1 VARIHILAL
10 EACRSGGAGAYT
22 AELIRQ
28 LAAHGHQVELICHQ
42 ADSTLEAIC
51 QIHRLP
57 MPQASRLPWA
67 WRLAPILRHREY
79 DRFIRALPLQEP
91 DVVIGSAQQMF
102 PEYWRRFP
110 RVPMIYVPHSL
121 VAPLEVQGMP
131 WTSPLQR
138 WAAVRV
144 FRSLEREAL
153 TRASRTVRFTR
164 TGCDTL
170 NLYYGKSIKSRF
182 TVLPT
187 PVRIPERRHS
197 AEGSSA
203 VPKLLYVGRLVESKN
218 VAWLLDCLGRLVD
231 LPWTC
236 DIVGDGEERPGI
248 EKIARQN
255 KLSDRVVFHGYQE
268 DVGRYYRETDLFVFP
283 SRLENS
289 PLVILEAMSY
299 CVPSLSIRA
308 DGQRYFNANHEIIT
322 ADHDG
327 FLADHEEAFVD
338 KLRTLLGSPKL
349 LREIGARARKTVE
362 KRNRWEDH
370 IAGYERILEELQ
382 TKPENKNRQIESTGR
397 HVPA

>member
-28 LAAHGHQVELICHQ
+28 LAVSGHQIELICHQ
-42 ADSTLEAIC
+42 GDPSLEAIC
-51 QIHRLP
+51 HIHRLP

-67 WRLAPILRHREY
+67 WRLAPILRQREY

-110 RVPMIYVPHSL
+110 NVPMIYVPHSL

-131 WTSPLQR
+131 WISPLQR

-144 FRSLEREAL
+144 FRSLERQAL
-153 TRASRTVRFTR
+153 IRAHRTIRFTR
-164 TGCDTL
+164 TGCDAL
-170 NLYYGKSIKSRF
+170 NLYYGKSIKSQF

-187 PVRIPERRHS
+187 PIPIPDLSR
-197 AEGSSA
+197 AGSPSTI
-203 VPKLLYVGRLVESKN
+203 PKLLYVGRLVESKN
-218 VAWLLDCLGRLVD
+218 VAWLLDCLARLINV
-231 LPWTC
+231 PWTC
-236 DIVGDGEERPGI
+236 DIVGDGEERPRL
-248 EKIARQN
+248 EEIARQN
-255 KLSDRVVFHGYQE
+255 KLSDRVVFHGHQE
-268 DVGRYYRETDLFVFP
+268 DVGHFYRQSDLLVFP

-299 CVPSLSIRA
+299 GVPSLSIRA
-308 DGQRYFNANHEIIT
+308 DGERYINANHEIVT

-327 FLADHEEAFVD
+327 FLADHEEGFVN
-338 KLRTLLGSPKL
+338 KLQTLLECREV
-349 LREIGARARKTVE
+349 LREVGARGRKTVE
-362 KRNRWEDH
+362 TRHRWDDH
-370 IAGYERILEELQ
+370 IAGYERILEEIQ
-382 TKPENKNRQIESTGR
+382 TKPENKNWQTESTGR
-397 HVPA
+397 RVRA